1 MLNTPTVVW
10 GRDHEELAI
19 KLCTDVSSNKNSQ
32 FKSKCINDVVIHT
45 DLDVKYFGLQL
56 FLEKPWHA
64 ASPRQCDILMLQVW
78 LFGSE
83 MSFVIER

>member
-1 MLNTPTVVW
+1 MPALAR

-19 KLCTDVSSNKNSQ
+19 KIYTYLSCSQNSQ

-56 FLEKPWHA
+56 SPEKPWHA

>member
-1 MLNTPTVVW
+1 MPALAW
-10 GRDHEELAI
+10 GRDHEELVI
-19 KLCTDVSSNKNSQ
+19 KIYTYLSCSKNSQ
-32 FKSKCINDVVIHT
+32 FKSKCINDVVIHF
-45 DLDVKYFGLQL
+45 DLDVKSFGLQL
-56 FLEKPWHA
+56 SPEKPWHA